1 MVESKVVNEKSRP
14 ASRPVSGPRN
24 ISPLDLLTYTFPLT
38 AIASITH
45 RIAGV
50 FLYFSL
56 GLALYALYYS
66 LQSEEQFNNL
76 SEFFASPFG
85 MFLTWLVLSGLA
97 YHFVAGIKHL
107 IMDLGI
113 GESLEGG
120 AMLAKLTVSAA
131 GILIFLAG
139 YWVFT

>member
-1 MVESKVVNEKSRP
+1 MNEKSRSV
-14 ASRPVSGPRN
+14 SRPVSRPGSGPRN

-38 AIASITH
+38 ALASITH

-56 GLALYALYYS
+56 GLALCVLHYS
-66 LQSEEQFNNL
+66 LQSEEHFDNL
-76 SEFFASPFG
+76 VEFFASLPG
-85 MFLTWLVLSGLA
+85 MLLAWISLSGLA

-131 GILIFLAG
+131 ALLIPLAG
-139 YWVFT
+139 CWVFVL